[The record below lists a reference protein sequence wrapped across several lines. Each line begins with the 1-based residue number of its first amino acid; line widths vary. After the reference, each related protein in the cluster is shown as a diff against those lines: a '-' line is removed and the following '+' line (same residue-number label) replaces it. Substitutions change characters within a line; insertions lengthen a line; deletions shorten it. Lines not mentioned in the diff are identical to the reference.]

1 MIEWVLDTLY
11 PQFHHQELEYKK
23 ALLLFNTPEARI
35 TPVMEQLEA
44 AYPDC
49 RLYSLPSVG
58 DNKMA
63 RHIELGVKARGGAD
77 KKEVV
82 SQAFVELLK
91 ILETMQCKVEL
102 LV

>member
-1 MIEWVLDTLY
+1 
-11 PQFHHQELEYKK
+11 
-23 ALLLFNTPEARI
+23 
-35 TPVMEQLEA
+35 
-44 AYPDC
+44 
-49 RLYSLPSVG
+49 LYSLPSVG
-58 DNKMA
+58 DNKLA

-77 KKEVV
+77 KKDMV